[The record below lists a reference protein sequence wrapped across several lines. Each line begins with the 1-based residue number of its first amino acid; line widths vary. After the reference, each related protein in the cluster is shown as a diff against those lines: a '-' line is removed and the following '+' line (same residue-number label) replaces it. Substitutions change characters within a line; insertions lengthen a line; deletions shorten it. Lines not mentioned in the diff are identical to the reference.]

1 MQGALGAVAMACS
14 RNPHA
19 AKRYDSDERCD
30 IEAGL
35 AKLFASEVAMKV
47 VQTAFRP
54 RESQAL

>member
-1 MQGALGAVAMACS
+1 MACS